1 MKTDTTIPV
10 PDYIKA
16 IAPYVPGKPIE
27 ELARE
32 MNLDPAKIVKL
43 ASNENPLG
51 PSLKVKAA
59 IAAQLDELT
68 RYPDGAGFALKE
80 KIAAKFNVD
89 PTGVVLGNGSNDILE
104 LASLAYLPA
113 GTSAVYAQHSFAV
126 YMLAC
131 QARGARHICV
141 PAKNYGADLDAM
153 RAAIAPDTRVVFVA
167 NPNNPTGT
175 MLPAAQIESFI
186 ANTAPQVLIVLDEAY
201 TEYLTPEQ
209 RGDMLALVKKYPNL
223 MVSRTL
229 SKAYGLAA
237 LRVGFAVCSPE
248 VASMLN
254 RVRQPFNVNSLAQA
268 GAMAALDDDD
278 YLRRSKIVNDEGR
291 AQLLAG
297 FAKLGVASIP
307 SFGNFICAEVGDAA
321 RINAELLKRGVIV
334 RPVANYGLPKHL
346 RISIGTQAENAAFL
360 LALNAILA

>member
-1 MKTDTTIPV
+1 MSQIPV
-10 PDYIKA
+10 ADHIRA

-51 PSLKVKAA
+51 PSPKVKAA

-68 RYPDGAGFALKE
+68 RYPDGAGFALKA
-80 KIAAKFNVD
+80 KIAAKFGVD
-89 PTGVVLGNGSNDILE
+89 AANVVLGNGSNDILE
-104 LASLAYLPA
+104 LASLAYLRE

-131 QARGARHICV
+131 QARGARHISV
-141 PAKNYGADLDAM
+141 PAKDFGADLEAM
-153 RAAIAPDTRVVFVA
+153 LAAIAPDTRVVFLA

-175 MLPAAQIESFI
+175 MLEPGAIAAFISKVPAHI
-186 ANTAPQVLIVLDEAY
+186 LIVLDEAY
-201 TEYLTPEQ
+201 TEYLTPAQ
-209 RGDMLALVKKYPNL
+209 RGDMLALVSRHPNL

-248 VASMLN
+248 VAGMLN

-268 GAMAALDDDD
+268 AAIAALDDDD
-278 YLRRSKIVNDEGR
+278 YLRRSKEANDAGR

-297 FAKLGVASIP
+297 FAQLKLTSIP

-321 RINAELLKRGVIV
+321 KVNHELLKRGVIV

-346 RISIGTQAENAAFL
+346 RISIGTEAENAAL
-360 LALNAILA
+360 LVALTAILA